1 MGVDK
6 ISLTVISPE
15 KILYS
20 GDAEYLRIPGID
32 GSFGVLPNHAPL
44 IAELDIGLME
54 VKKSNEKIQMVIEG
68 GFVEIKSNLVSVLT
82 GGGDVREN
90 VDLAIAKSDVEKWIN
105 EPKSEARN
113 LALKKAKARVAIHE
127 T

>member
-15 KILYS
+15 KILYTGEADS
-20 GDAEYLRIPGID
+20 LRIPGID

-44 IAELDIGLME
+44 ISELDIGLME
-54 VKKSNEKIQMVIEG
+54 VNKSNEKIQMVIEG

-82 GGGDVREN
+82 GGGDVRDK
-90 VDLAIAKSDVEKWIN
+90 VDLNKAKSDLETWKN
-105 EPKSEARN
+105 EPVSPARTI
-113 LALKKAKARVAIHE
+113 ALKKAKVRIAIHE
-127 T
+127 S